1 MIVESGGESL
11 WVEAHGPREG
21 PAVVLTHG
29 LGGNHAIWWQQVPAL
44 VRGGCRVV
52 TWDQRGF
59 GGSTR
64 RGGDVGPGPAKTDL
78 LVILDRLKLDRV
90 HLVGQ
95 SMGGWVAMGFA
106 LHHPDR
112 LAGLVLTDT
121 FAGVWDDEIAAAQRA
136 APARVGPGHPALS
149 PRFCREHPERA
160 FLYEQLSA
168 FGDKPPDETVL
179 ALLRSTLYGL
189 DAVRSM
195 SVRTLLL
202 CGAEDQLCPPAA
214 MAAVARMLASAEL
227 VVIDGAGHSPYFE
240 RPEEWN
246 RAVLGFVTGEPPA
259 T

>member
-1 MIVESGGESL
+1 MIVEAGGESL
-11 WVEAHGPREG
+11 WVEVHGKGDG
-21 PAVVLTHG
+21 PVVVLTHG
-29 LGGNHAIWWQQVPAL
+29 HGGNHAIWWQQVPAL
-44 VRGGCRVV
+44 VAGGSRVV

-64 RGGDVGPGPAKTDL
+64 RGGDFGPGPAKSDL
-78 LVILDRLKLDRV
+78 LVILDRLKVGRV

-121 FAGVWDDEIAAAQRA
+121 FAGAWNDEIAAAQRE

-149 PRFCREHPERA
+149 PRFCGEHPQRA

-168 FGDKPPDETVL
+168 FGDKPPDAAVL
-179 ALLRSTLYGL
+179 ALLRSTLFGL

-195 SVRTLLL
+195 AVRTLLL

-214 MAAVARMLASAEL
+214 MAAVARLLPNAEL
-227 VVIDGAGHSPYFE
+227 VVIDRAGHSPYFE
-240 RPEEWN
+240 RPDEWN
-246 RAVLGFVTGEPPA
+246 RAVLGFVRGGDPA